1 MQGGSNMTNP
11 ERIAANFSFLEQ
23 YKTADSFLRDAYR
36 TERGISDYISM
47 MEANEV
53 KGRLLVSTWQQDY
66 RMLKHLRWARNQLTH
81 ERGFDADLLAP
92 EDYAWM
98 RCFNDR
104 LLQGGDPI
112 SAMARAER
120 KQAQRTVQQQ
130 PFHQPP
136 KQPYRQ
142 PLKENPPPVRRKTL
156 WEIIKSFFR

>member
-1 MQGGSNMTNP
+1 MTNP

-36 TERGISDYISM
+36 TERGISTYIAM
-47 MEANEV
+47 MEANEG
-53 KGRLLVSTWQQDY
+53 KGRWLVPTWQQDY

-81 ERGFDADLLAP
+81 ERGFDADLLSP

-98 RCFNDR
+98 RSFNDR

-112 SAMARAER
+112 SEMARAER
-120 KQAQRTVQQQ
+120 KLAQRTVQPQ
-130 PFHQPP
+130 PTRQTP
-136 KQPYRQ
+136 K
-142 PLKENPPPVRRKTL
+142 ETPPPVRRKTL